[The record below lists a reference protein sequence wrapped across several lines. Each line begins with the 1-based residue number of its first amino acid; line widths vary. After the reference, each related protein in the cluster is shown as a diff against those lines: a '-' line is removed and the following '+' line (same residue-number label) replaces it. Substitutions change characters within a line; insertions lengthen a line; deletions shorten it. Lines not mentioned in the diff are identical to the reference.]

1 MAVAM
6 LKGVTREYLDGPTTG
21 VANHIGWH
29 SAIRMGRQ
37 SSGLIALT
45 LIRASGGPNTAPYG
59 RCVVPAVCWGT
70 DAMLT
75 VLACVFIPL
84 GAIWLV
90 VVSSSFRKAA
100 TGSGRSNHG
109 SRYW

>member
-1 MAVAM
+1 M
-6 LKGVTREYLDGPTTG
+6 LKGVTREYLDRLT
-21 VANHIGWH
+21 ALIADHIGWH
-29 SAIRMGRQ
+29 GAIRMGRQ

-75 VLACVFIPL
+75 VLACVSIHW
-84 GAIWLV
+84 A
-90 VVSSSFRKAA
+90 
-100 TGSGRSNHG
+100 
-109 SRYW
+109 